1 MLISS
6 LGPKEMLFVST
17 KKISNISVR
26 HWYSYG
32 GPYFFG
38 ETPSS
43 QDGDYFMENPMENH
57 HFEWVNELN
66 ILWLISWKIYE
77 NPINMNENLGV
88 PP

>member
-1 MLISS
+1 
-6 LGPKEMLFVST
+6 
-17 KKISNISVR
+17 
-26 HWYSYG
+26 
-32 GPYFFG
+32 
-38 ETPSS
+38 
-43 QDGDYFMENPMENH
+43 MENPMENH